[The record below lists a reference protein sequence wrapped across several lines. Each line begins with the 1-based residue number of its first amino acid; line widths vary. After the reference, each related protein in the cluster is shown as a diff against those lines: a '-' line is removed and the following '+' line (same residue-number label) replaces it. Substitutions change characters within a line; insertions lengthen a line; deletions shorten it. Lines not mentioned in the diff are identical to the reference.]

1 MPFCWN
7 IMPWAI
13 IVFQDVI
20 KSLLVM
26 IMNYQ
31 EDYFEKNKWELETRQ
46 TVQVRCV
53 ILDME

>member
-1 MPFCWN
+1 MLLEYYALGHHCVPRCN
-7 IMPWAI
+7 
-13 IVFQDVI
+13 

-31 EDYFEKNKWELETRQ
+31 EDYFERNKWELETRQ

>member
-1 MPFCWN
+1 
-7 IMPWAI
+7 
-13 IVFQDVI
+13 
-20 KSLLVM
+20 M

-31 EDYFEKNKWELETRQ
+31 EDYFERNKWELETRQ